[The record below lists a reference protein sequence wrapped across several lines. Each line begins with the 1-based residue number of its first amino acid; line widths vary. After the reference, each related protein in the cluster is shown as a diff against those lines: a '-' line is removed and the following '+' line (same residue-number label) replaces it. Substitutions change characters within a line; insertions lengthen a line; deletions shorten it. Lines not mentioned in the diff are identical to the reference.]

1 VLTSV
6 THLLVSILLLGPY
19 FTGENFKTEVWIELD
34 NEIYIYYVYVN
45 NVKTYYTQTK
55 EKELS
60 IIQDAFWEV
69 LFIYFY
75 LIKETVTK
83 WAV

>member
-1 VLTSV
+1 M
-6 THLLVSILLLGPY
+6 HLLC
-19 FTGENFKTEVWIELD
+19 
-34 NEIYIYYVYVN
+34 VYVN

-83 WAV
+83 WEI